1 MWSIERAG
9 GRDARDRG
17 WPVTPQIAVLD
28 DEARMT
34 EVLAMLLRREGHEVR
49 CFTDPQVCLAAIA
62 EQGFD
67 LLFTDLKMPG
77 MDGLAVLKEARR
89 LAPDMP
95 VVLMTAHASVA
106 TALAAVRAGAF
117 DYVEKPFDNDA
128 CRALAQRALEVTR
141 LQRDNRYMRARLRQL
156 GADDEV
162 VTASPA
168 MREVFAL
175 AARAARSRAT
185 ALVCGESGT
194 GKELVA
200 RAIHRHSD
208 RVQGPFVAVNCKAFA
223 GGVLESE
230 LFGHE
235 KGAYTG
241 ASVTRAGVFE
251 RADGGTLLLD
261 EIGEIDLDFQAK
273 LLRVLQTREVLPVG
287 GSRARAVDVR
297 VVAATNRDL
306 RAEVAA
312 GRFREDLYFRLAVIP
327 IRLPPLRERPEDI
340 LPLARHFLARWSA
353 ELGRR
358 FAGWT
363 PEVEAWL
370 LGHGWPGNVRELEN
384 LVERAAVLARDD
396 RISLEDLLIEASPA
410 VGEAA
415 ADGPELTLQA
425 HLDRAAERRIRGAL
439 ARCEGRRAE
448 AARSLGVER
457 TTLYR
462 LMKKFGI
469 EGEGPA

>member
-1 MWSIERAG
+1 MT
-9 GRDARDRG
+9 
-17 WPVTPQIAVLD
+17 PHTPQVAVLD

-34 EVLAMLLRREGHEVR
+34 EVLAMLLRREGHEVT
-49 CFTDPQVCLAAIA
+49 CFTDPRACVAALA
-62 EQGFD
+62 ERSFD

-106 TALAAVRAGAF
+106 TALAAVREGAF
-117 DYVEKPFDNDA
+117 DYVEKPFDNEA
-128 CRALAQRALEVTR
+128 CKALAQRALQVTR
-141 LQRDNRYMRARLRQL
+141 LHRENRYLRARLRQL
-156 GADDEV
+156 HALDEV

-168 MREVFAL
+168 MREVFEL

-185 ALVCGESGT
+185 ALISGESGT

-241 ASVTRAGVFE
+241 ASQTRAGVFE

-261 EIGEIDLDFQAK
+261 EIGEVDLEFQAK

-287 GSRARAVDVR
+287 GAKAKVVDVR

-327 IRLPPLRERPEDI
+327 IRLPPLRDRPEDI
-340 LPLARHFLARWSA
+340 LPLARHFLGRWAA

-358 FAGWT
+358 INGWT

-370 LGHGWPGNVRELEN
+370 LQHSWPGNVRELEN
-384 LVERAAVLARDD
+384 LIERAAVLTREEEITLA
-396 RISLEDLLIEASPA
+396 DLLIEP
-410 VGEAA
+410 A
-415 ADGPELTLQA
+415 ADPGGVSRDPEDPEDEGLTLQA
-425 HLDRAAERRIRGAL
+425 HLDHAAERRIRGAL
-439 ARCEGRRAE
+439 IRCQGRRAE

-469 EGEGPA
+469 EGD

>member
-1 MWSIERAG
+1 M
-9 GRDARDRG
+9 
-17 WPVTPQIAVLD
+17 TPHIAVLD

-34 EVLAMLLRREGHEVR
+34 EVLAMLLRREGHEVS
-49 CFTDPQVCLAAIA
+49 CFTDPRALVGALA
-62 EQGFD
+62 ERSFD

-106 TALAAVRAGAF
+106 TALAAVREGAF
-117 DYVEKPFDNDA
+117 DYVEKPFDNEA
-128 CRALAQRALEVTR
+128 CKALAQRALQVTR
-141 LQRDNRYMRARLRQL
+141 LHRENRYLRARLRQL
-156 GADDEV
+156 HALDEV

-168 MREVFAL
+168 MREMFEL

-185 ALVCGESGT
+185 ALISGESGT

-200 RAIHRHSD
+200 RAIHRHID

-241 ASVTRAGVFE
+241 ASQTRAGVFE
-251 RADGGTLLLD
+251 RADGGTLFLD
-261 EIGEIDLDFQAK
+261 EIGEVDLEFQAK
-273 LLRVLQTREVLPVG
+273 MLRVLQTREVLPVG
-287 GSRARAVDVR
+287 GARAKVVDVR

-327 IRLPPLRERPEDI
+327 IRLPPLRERPEDV
-340 LPLARHFLARWSA
+340 LPLARHFLARWTA
-353 ELGRR
+353 ELGRTIS
-358 FAGWT
+358 GWT

-370 LGHGWPGNVRELEN
+370 LRHPWPGNVRELEN
-384 LVERAAVLARDD
+384 LIERAAVLAREEE
-396 RISLEDLLIEASPA
+396 ITLADLLIEPGARA
-410 VGEAA
+410 RTVADGEAA
-415 ADGPELTLQA
+415 ADGGADEALPLQA
-425 HLDRAAERRIRGAL
+425 YLDRAAERRIRGAL
-439 ARCEGRRAE
+439 ARCQGRRAE
-448 AARSLGVER
+448 AAHSLGVER

-469 EGEGPA
+469 EGE

>member
-1 MWSIERAG
+1 
-9 GRDARDRG
+9 
-17 WPVTPQIAVLD
+17 V
-28 DEARMT
+28 
-34 EVLAMLLRREGHEVR
+34 
-49 CFTDPQVCLAAIA
+49 
-62 EQGFD
+62 
-67 LLFTDLKMPG
+67 
-77 MDGLAVLKEARR
+77 
-89 LAPDMP
+89 
-95 VVLMTAHASVA
+95 
-106 TALAAVRAGAF
+106 
-117 DYVEKPFDNDA
+117 
-128 CRALAQRALEVTR
+128 RALAQRALEVTR
-141 LQRDNRYMRARLRQL
+141 LQRDNRYLRARLRQL
-156 GADDEV
+156 DALDEV

-241 ASVTRAGVFE
+241 ASQTRAGVFE

-261 EIGEIDLDFQAK
+261 EIGEIDLEFQAK

-287 GSRARAVDVR
+287 GSRARTVDVR

-306 RAEVAA
+306 RAEVTA

-353 ELGRR
+353 SSGG
-358 FAGWT
+358 AWA
-363 PEVEAWL
+363 VEAWL
-370 LGHGWPGNVRELEN
+370 LQHGWPGNVRELEN
-384 LVERAAVLARDD
+384 LIERAAVLGARTTG
-396 RISLEDLLIEASPA
+396 SPS
-410 VGEAA
+410 
-415 ADGPELTLQA
+415 PTCCS
-425 HLDRAAERRIRGAL
+425 RRGRG
-439 ARCEGRRAE
+439 RGVPRRAR
-448 AARSLGVER
+448 AGRSNPRARSR
-457 TTLYR
+457 S
-462 LMKKFGI
+462 
-469 EGEGPA
+469 

>member
-1 MWSIERAG
+1 MN
-9 GRDARDRG
+9 
-17 WPVTPQIAVLD
+17 PQIAVLD

-34 EVLAMLLRREGHEVR
+34 DIMAMLLRREGHDVT
-49 CFTDPQVCLAAIA
+49 CFTDPHACVAAL
-62 EQGFD
+62 GDRSFD

-77 MDGLAVLKEARR
+77 MDGLAVLKAARR
-89 LAPDMP
+89 LAPDLP
-95 VVLMTAHASVA
+95 VILMTAHASVA
-106 TALAAVRAGAF
+106 TAVAAVREGAF

-128 CRALAQRALEVTR
+128 CVALARRALEVTR
-141 LQRDNRYMRARLRQL
+141 LARENRYLRARLQQL
-156 GADDEV
+156 DALDEA
-162 VTASPA
+162 VTASTA

-175 AARAARSRAT
+175 AVRAARSRAT
-185 ALVCGESGT
+185 ALVWGESGT

-241 ASVTRAGVFE
+241 AAQTRAGVFE

-261 EIGEIDLDFQAK
+261 EIGEVDLEFQAK

-287 GSRARAVDVR
+287 GSKPKAVDVR
-297 VVAATNRDL
+297 LVAATNRDL

-327 IRLPPLRERPEDI
+327 IRLPPLRERPDDI
-340 LPLARHFLARWSA
+340 LPLARHFLLRWAR
-353 ELGRR
+353 ELGRTIR
-358 FAGWT
+358 GWT

-370 LGHGWPGNVRELEN
+370 LAHPWPGNVRELEN
-384 LVERAAVLARDD
+384 LIERAAVLAREDE
-396 RISLEDLLIEASPA
+396 ISLADLLLEP
-410 VGEAA
+410 AA
-415 ADGPELTLQA
+415 APTSGDENLPLQTY
-425 HLDRAAERRIRGAL
+425 LDRAAERHIRGVL
-439 ARCEGRRAE
+439 ARHQGRRAE
-448 AARSLGVER
+448 AARALGVER

-462 LMKKFGI
+462 LMKKFDI
-469 EGEGPA
+469 DD

>member
-1 MWSIERAG
+1 MN
-9 GRDARDRG
+9 
-17 WPVTPQIAVLD
+17 PQVAVLD

-34 EVLAMLLRREGHEVR
+34 DVMAMLLRREALDVT
-49 CFTDPQVCLAAIA
+49 CFTDPQACVAALG
-62 EQGFD
+62 ERGFD

-77 MDGLAVLKEARR
+77 MDGLAVLRAARR

-95 VVLMTAHASVA
+95 VILMTAHASVA
-106 TALAAVRAGAF
+106 TAVAAVREGAF
-117 DYVEKPFDNDA
+117 DYVEKPFNNET
-128 CRALAQRALEVTR
+128 CVALARRALEVTR
-141 LQRDNRYMRARLRQL
+141 LARDNRYLRARLLQL
-156 GADDEV
+156 DALDEA
-162 VTASPA
+162 VTASAA

-175 AARAARSRAT
+175 AIRAARSRAT
-185 ALVCGESGT
+185 ALIWGESGT

-223 GGVLESE
+223 GGGLESD

-241 ASVTRAGVFE
+241 AAQARAGVFE

-261 EIGEIDLDFQAK
+261 EIGEVDLEFQAK

-287 GSRARAVDVR
+287 GARARPVDVR
-297 VVAATNRDL
+297 LVAATNRDL

-340 LPLARHFLARWSA
+340 LPLARHFLVRWAR
-353 ELGRR
+353 ELGRTIR
-358 FAGWT
+358 GWT

-370 LGHGWPGNVRELEN
+370 LAHPWPGNVRELEN
-384 LVERAAVLARDD
+384 LLERAAVLAREED
-396 RISLEDLLIEASPA
+396 ITLADLLLDKTSARVTTSDDDDLP
-410 VGEAA
+410 
-415 ADGPELTLQA
+415 LQT
-425 HLDRAAERRIRGAL
+425 HLDAAAERHIRGVL
-439 ARCEGRRAE
+439 TRHHGRRAE
-448 AARSLGVER
+448 AARALGVER

-469 EGEGPA
+469 ADE

>member
-1 MWSIERAG
+1 M
-9 GRDARDRG
+9 
-17 WPVTPQIAVLD
+17 TPQIAVLD

-49 CFTDPQVCLAAIA
+49 CFTDPQACLAAIA
-62 EQGFD
+62 EHGFD

-77 MDGLAVLKEARR
+77 MDGLAVLTEARR

-241 ASVTRAGVFE
+241 ASQTRAGVFE

-261 EIGEIDLDFQAK
+261 EIGEIDLEFQAK

-287 GSRARAVDVR
+287 GSRARTVDVR

-306 RAEVAA
+306 RAEVTA

-353 ELGRR
+353 ELGRSLG
-358 FAGWT
+358 GWT

-370 LGHGWPGNVRELEN
+370 LQHGWPGNVRELEN
-384 LVERAAVLARDD
+384 LIERAAVLARDD
-396 RISLEDLLIEASPA
+396 RISLEDLLLEAGTGPRRAPTGAAGA
-410 VGEAA
+410 VEREGEE
-415 ADGPELTLQA
+415 PELSLQA

-462 LMKKFGI
+462 LMKKFAIDGDD
-469 EGEGPA
+469 PA

>member
-1 MWSIERAG
+1 
-9 GRDARDRG
+9 
-17 WPVTPQIAVLD
+17 VTPQIAVLD

-49 CFTDPQVCLAAIA
+49 CFTDPQACLAAIA
-62 EQGFD
+62 EHGFD

-77 MDGLAVLKEARR
+77 MDGLAVLTEARR

-241 ASVTRAGVFE
+241 ASQTRAGVFE

-261 EIGEIDLDFQAK
+261 EIGEIDLEFQAK

-287 GSRARAVDVR
+287 GSRARTVDVR

-306 RAEVAA
+306 RAEVTA

-353 ELGRR
+353 ELGRS
-358 FAGWT
+358 
-363 PEVEAWL
+363 
-370 LGHGWPGNVRELEN
+370 LGGGGV
-384 LVERAAVLARDD
+384 AAAARLARQRARAGEPD
-396 RISLEDLLIEASPA
+396 RARGRAGAGRPDLPRGPA
-410 VGEAA
+410 ARGGDGAA
-415 ADGPELTLQA
+415 ACPDGRGRGGRT
-425 HLDRAAERRIRGAL
+425 RGRGAG
-439 ARCEGRRAE
+439 AEPAGAPRPGGGAAHPRGAGAVRGAPGRGRPQPRGRADDALSPDE
-448 AARSLGVER
+448 KVRHRRGRPGLKRRQVV
-457 TTLYR
+457 
-462 LMKKFGI
+462 
-469 EGEGPA
+469 P

>member
-1 MWSIERAG
+1 M
-9 GRDARDRG
+9 
-17 WPVTPQIAVLD
+17 TPHIAVLD

-34 EVLAMLLRREGHEVR
+34 EVLAMLLRREGHEVT
-49 CFTDPQVCLAAIA
+49 CFTDPRACVAALG
-62 EQGFD
+62 ERGFD

-77 MDGLAVLKEARR
+77 MDGLAVLRAARR

-106 TALAAVRAGAF
+106 TALAAVREGAF
-117 DYVEKPFDNDA
+117 DYVEKPFDNEA
-128 CRALAQRALEVTR
+128 CKALAQRALQVTR
-141 LQRDNRYMRARLRQL
+141 LQRENRYLRARLRQL
-156 GADDEV
+156 HALDEV
-162 VTASPA
+162 VTESPA
-168 MREVFAL
+168 MREVFEL

-185 ALVCGESGT
+185 ALVSGESGT

-200 RAIHRHSD
+200 RAIHRHSE

-241 ASVTRAGVFE
+241 ASQTRAGVFE
-251 RADGGTLLLD
+251 RADGGTQFLD
-261 EIGEIDLDFQAK
+261 EIGEIDLEFQAK
-273 LLRVLQTREVLPVG
+273 ILRVLQTREVLPVG
-287 GSRARAVDVR
+287 GAKAKLVDVR

-340 LPLARHFLARWSA
+340 LPLARHFLARWA
-353 ELGRR
+353 GELGRTI
-358 FAGWT
+358 AGWS

-370 LGHGWPGNVRELEN
+370 LRHPWPGNVRELEN
-384 LVERAAVLARDD
+384 LIERAAVLAREEE
-396 RISLEDLLIEASPA
+396 ITLADLLIEPGPS
-410 VGEAA
+410 AA
-415 ADGPELTLQA
+415 AAVAGGGADGGADEALPLQA
-425 HLDRAAERRIRGAL
+425 YLDRAAERRIRGAL
-439 ARCEGRRAE
+439 ARCQGRRAE
-448 AARSLGVER
+448 AAHSLGVER

-469 EGEGPA
+469 DGE

>member
-1 MWSIERAG
+1 MGLEPNVTQAHGAGRPSLPVTVRRFRLTVVEGPCRGQSWASAGATAQLGSHEANDLVLTDPTVSRFHCEIRLHEDAAHVHDLGSTNGTILDGVSVVDGLLRGDSRVRLGASVVRFAFAAEQNQVPVSEHRRFGTLTGESAALRATFASLERA
-9 GRDARDRG
+9 AAS
-17 WPVTPQIAVLD
+17 TATVL
-28 DEARMT
+28 
-34 EVLAMLLRREGHEVR
+34 LEGE
-49 CFTDPQVCLAAIA
+49 T
-62 EQGFD
+62 
-67 LLFTDLKMPG
+67 
-77 MDGLAVLKEARR
+77 
-89 LAPDMP
+89 
-95 VVLMTAHASVA
+95 
-106 TALAAVRAGAF
+106 
-117 DYVEKPFDNDA
+117 
-128 CRALAQRALEVTR
+128 
-141 LQRDNRYMRARLRQL
+141 
-156 GADDEV
+156 
-162 VTASPA
+162 
-168 MREVFAL
+168 
-175 AARAARSRAT
+175 
-185 ALVCGESGT
+185 GT
-194 GKELVA
+194 GKSQAALSLHRGSVR
-200 RAIHRHSD
+200 RA
-208 RVQGPFVAVNCKAFA
+208 GPFVTVDCGAIPANL
-223 GGVLESE
+223 LESE

-235 KGAYTG
+235 RGAFTG
-241 ASVTRAGVFE
+241 AVQRRIGSFE
-251 RADGGTLLLD
+251 AASGGTLFLD
-261 EIGEIDLDFQAK
+261 ELGELPTELQPK
-273 LLRVLQTREVLPVG
+273 LLRALEAREVRRVG
-287 GSRARAVDVR
+287 ANSYRPVDVR

-469 EGEGPA
+469 DGEGPA

>member
-1 MWSIERAG
+1 
-9 GRDARDRG
+9 
-17 WPVTPQIAVLD
+17 VTPHTPQVAVLD

-34 EVLAMLLRREGHEVR
+34 EVLAMLLRREGLEVT
-49 CFTDPQVCLAAIA
+49 CFTEPRACVAALA
-62 EQGFD
+62 ERGFD

-95 VVLMTAHASVA
+95 VVLMTAHASVP
-106 TALAAVRAGAF
+106 TALAAVREGAF
-117 DYVEKPFDNDA
+117 DYVEKPFDNEA
-128 CRALAQRALEVTR
+128 CKALVQRALQVTR
-141 LQRDNRYMRARLRQL
+141 LHRENRYMRARLRQL
-156 GADDEV
+156 HALDEV

-168 MREVFAL
+168 MREVFEL

-185 ALVCGESGT
+185 ALISGESGT

-241 ASVTRAGVFE
+241 ASQTRAGVFE

-261 EIGEIDLDFQAK
+261 EIGEVDLEFQAK

-287 GSRARAVDVR
+287 GAKARAVDVR

-340 LPLARHFLARWSA
+340 LPLARHFLARWAA

-358 FAGWT
+358 IVGWA

-370 LGHGWPGNVRELEN
+370 LRHPWPGNVRELEN
-384 LVERAAVLARDD
+384 LIERAAVLTREEEITLA
-396 RISLEDLLIEASPA
+396 DLLIEREPA
-410 VGEAA
+410 AGIGDQM
-415 ADGPELTLQA
+415 ADAVDGDLPLQV
-425 HLDRAAERRIRGAL
+425 HLDRAAERHIRGAL
-439 ARCEGRRAE
+439 ARCQGRRAE

-469 EGEGPA
+469 EGE